1 MIIIRGLTITI
12 DAIEIVLPDG
22 VEPPRAGAAERARAV
37 APQTGRPGPVFKG
50 SRPNPVAGASDS
62 PSPTYESGKAGLAP
76 ASDESSGSTDGRA
89 GVVNAEYAHLSAA
102 AGVES
107 RPEDTILSEGPS
119 GQFFAENANNS
130 GSEAHGIAA
139 LAQQSDGN
147 EGGGHVDHQDGQPDA
162 LTDDESPAAGEKAV
176 SPAGG
181 NDASVTDEAEVTLMV
196 PPPTVLADPDVMALR
211 LASIGTQVP
220 PAPVEPPV
228 ELALVRPPV
237 EEDTL
242 DIPPFL
248 DRRQERIHG

>member
-12 DAIEIVLPDG
+12 AEIEIVLPDG

-37 APQTGRPGPVFKG
+37 APQTGPGPVFKG
-50 SRPNPVAGASDS
+50 
-62 PSPTYESGKAGLAP
+62 GKAGLAP

-147 EGGGHVDHQDGQPDA
+147 EGGNHVVHQDGQPDA
-162 LTDDESPAAGEKAV
+162 LTDDESPAAGEKAA

-181 NDASVTDEAEVTLMV
+181 DDASVTDAAEVTLMV
-196 PPPTVLADPDVMALR
+196 PPPTVLADPDVIALR
-211 LASIGTQVP
+211 LANVGDQVQHHVDNP

-248 DRRQERIHG
+248 DMRAGRVA